1 MKLAEKIRDLRRE
14 NGLSQEELAE
24 KLYVSRQAV
33 SRWEKGTA
41 QPEAANVWQLS
52 RLFRVTA
59 DYLLNDDYQ
68 SDQDVPAV
76 KRTEEAAG
84 RRERRVVAICVAA
97 FGLLGNFLFYLLSCF
112 IEVWTPVIS
121 YEAGEKVYHW
131 VGGHTGYS
139 YRYFLQEHH
148 LTLVAAALWLLFAA
162 GLILLLADAL
172 RAKAAGGKGRGK
184 TKSRRRGAAK
194 APAGSKAGDAGNPRP
209 GTADTNLP
217 E

>member
-1 MKLAEKIRDLRRE
+1 MKLGEKIRSLRRK
-14 NGLSQEELAE
+14 NGLSQQELAE

-33 SRWEKGTA
+33 SRWEMGAA

-52 RLFRVTA
+52 RLFGVTA

-76 KRTEEAAG
+76 KRTEATAS

-112 IEVWTPVIS
+112 IEVWTPIIS
-121 YEAGEKVYHW
+121 YEDGEKIYHW
-131 VGGHTGYS
+131 VGNHTGYS
-139 YRYFLQEHH
+139 YRYFLREHH
-148 LTLVAAALWLLFAA
+148 LTLVAAALWLMFAA
-162 GLILLLADAL
+162 GLAWIILDAL
-172 RAKAAGGKGRGK
+172 RAKAAGGKVRRK
-184 TKSRRRGAAK
+184 AKSRRRGAAK
-194 APAGSKAGDAGNPRP
+194 TPAGSKFGDAGGSRP
-209 GTADTNLP
+209 DTSDDNLP